1 MTDEQHETRA
11 DVRETPEDDRA
22 EREDPGLGVTG
33 DPSTGAAGDGRS
45 PELEAPG
52 RTRAGIDWVHASEL
66 GQRATDRLLRH
77 GIDAE
82 LRARLLLNVKA
93 EDIRDT
99 LIARL
104 QERTGA
110 MRSPEAQ
117 PAGVRVPASEI
128 EREGASR

>member
-1 MTDEQHETRA
+1 VGD
-11 DVRETPEDDRA
+11 PA
-22 EREDPGLGVTG
+22 EREDPGLGITG

-45 PELEAPG
+45 PVLEAPG

-117 PAGVRVPASEI
+117 AAGVSVPASEM